1 MPGACPA
8 LSRTG
13 SESQGLKETR
23 VTPTVGRGRSSRR
36 TVGGT
41 CPDGSWVLQ
50 RPGGSGV
57 DLKSL
62 GHDPTVAEATKN
74 RGESFGSLVV
84 AMATGKQAEE
94 GRVLSL
100 TKHLLDARPCAV
112 GFRSSV
118 RLILVTTP
126 SRDEETEAR
135 RSWDLPRMNRK

>member
-1 MPGACPA
+1 MPGARPA

-13 SESQGLKETR
+13 SESQGLKEMR

-50 RPGGSGV
+50 RPGGG
-57 DLKSL
+57 